1 MADLRYS
8 EIVDVYE
15 KVESTTKRLEMTS
28 LLVEL
33 LRKSPRESIDKVVY
47 LTQGKL
53 YPDFIGLE
61 IGVAEKLAIKALSV
75 VAGRSEDFIEEKL
88 KELGDLGRV
97 AEDLM
102 SRKTQQSL
110 FHQPLTVEIVYDA
123 FDKMARAT
131 GPGSVDVK
139 VRYLT
144 RLLNDASPKEARYLL
159 RTAVGRLRL
168 GVADMTILD
177 ALSEAFGK
185 GKTDRD
191 IIEKAYNLSSDLG
204 LVAKTLAHEG
214 IEGLAKFKIIIGK
227 PIRPMLA
234 ERLSDAKEI
243 LEKLGGRGAAEYK
256 YDGIRIQAHIGSDVI
271 YLFSRRLE
279 DVTSQ
284 FPDVCRYLRDSIK
297 ASEAIVEGECVAFEA
312 DTGEMLPFQVISQRR
327 GRKYEVER
335 MSEEI
340 PVKVFL
346 FDLLYLNGE
355 DYTVQR
361 YPMRR
366 RALES
371 IVTPTDRVGL
381 SHLLI
386 TGDPEE
392 LDRYMDQAVS
402 EGCEGLVVKSL
413 GDESIY
419 KAGARGWLWI
429 KYKRSYKAEVVDT
442 FDLVVVGAFKGRG
455 KRAGSYGAL
464 LMAAYNHE
472 RDMFE
477 TLCKLGS
484 GFTDEDLAGLPKLLE
499 PYRIERRHP
508 RVDSLM
514 EPDIW
519 FTPEIVLEV
528 AADEITLSP
537 MHTCSR
543 DEVKKNAGLAL
554 RFPRFTGRYRRD
566 KGPEDATTSTEVA
579 ELYRRQLKQ
588 MA

>member
-392 LDRYMDQAVS
+392 LDR
-402 EGCEGLVVKSL
+402 
-413 GDESIY
+413 
-419 KAGARGWLWI
+419 
-429 KYKRSYKAEVVDT
+429 
-442 FDLVVVGAFKGRG
+442 
-455 KRAGSYGAL
+455 
-464 LMAAYNHE
+464 
-472 RDMFE
+472 
-477 TLCKLGS
+477 
-484 GFTDEDLAGLPKLLE
+484 
-499 PYRIERRHP
+499 
-508 RVDSLM
+508 
-514 EPDIW
+514 
-519 FTPEIVLEV
+519 
-528 AADEITLSP
+528 
-537 MHTCSR
+537 
-543 DEVKKNAGLAL
+543 
-554 RFPRFTGRYRRD
+554 
-566 KGPEDATTSTEVA
+566 
-579 ELYRRQLKQ
+579 
-588 MA
+588 